1 MSGFSRTTTKNT
13 KNTKNTKRYVSHLWW
28 PVKRLT
34 WRQELFVPFVPF
46 VPFVIFVAFVVY
58 DVIQTTQMRE
68 T

>member
-13 KNTKNTKRYVSHLWW
+13 KHTKATKCCVSHLRW

-34 WRQELFVPFVPF
+34 WRRELFVPF
-46 VPFVIFVAFVVY
+46 VPFVIFVGFVVY

>member
-1 MSGFSRTTTKNT
+1 MSGFGRTT
-13 KNTKNTKRYVSHLWW
+13 TKNTKRYVSHLWW

-46 VPFVIFVAFVVY
+46 VIFVAFVVY